1 MTKKDM
7 VALIKAYEAWEA
19 MNAMLQKMTDGYRIE
34 NEKFTPLDGIFD
46 VIQRN
51 SKFSSE
57 SDKDEKELE
66 GILDSMTI
74 SAEEK
79 CENSKKHTNRLF

>member
-7 VALIKAYEAWEA
+7 VALIKAYEAWET
-19 MNAMLQKMTDGYRIE
+19 MNAMARKITDGYRIE
-34 NEKFTPLDGIFD
+34 NEKFTPLDGIFG

-51 SKFSSE
+51 SRFSSE
-57 SDKDEKELE
+57 SDEDAKELE
-66 GILDSMTI
+66 GILDSVTI

-79 CENSKKHTNRLF
+79 CNMIYLGS

>member
-1 MTKKDM
+1 MTKNDM
-7 VALIKAYEAWEA
+7 VALIKAYEAWET
-19 MNAMLQKMTDGYRIE
+19 MNAMVQNMTDGYRIE

-51 SKFSSE
+51 RKFSSE
-57 SDKDEKELE
+57 SDEDAKELE
-66 GILDSMTI
+66 GILDSVTF

-79 CENSKKHTNRLF
+79 CNMTYLGS

>member
-1 MTKKDM
+1 MTKNDM
-7 VALIKAYEAWEA
+7 VALIKAYEAWET
-19 MNAMLQKMTDGYRIE
+19 MNAMVQNMTDGYRIE

-57 SDKDEKELE
+57 SDEDAKKLE
-66 GILDSMTI
+66 GILDSVTI

-79 CENSKKHTNRLF
+79 CNMI